1 MSRILA
7 FIDQSHWAMH
17 PAAYITMREIVKS
30 WAGTPDSLPRL
41 TPEARNAAISAA
53 REDQPSRTYTAPSS
67 IAVLSMFGI
76 IAPRVGMID
85 MSSEGCPL
93 DWWMSR
99 YAKVM
104 RDPEV
109 AGTITNADTPGGS
122 VYQVQEAADLIFS
135 LRAQKPNVC
144 VTTGMCASAGYWL
157 GSQFAELVI
166 SPSAQVGS
174 IGVLM
179 CHEDVSKMADD
190 MGVTVT
196 YITSPRGGNKAEG
209 NPFTPLSEETIEHY
223 NAQSDTYYTEFLA
236 ALSRGRG
243 PKPKV
248 IDQNWGRGRMIG
260 SRQAL
265 SLGMVDRINPLQ
277 VEIDKMALSLLKRR
291 PSSMK
296 AEHFAELREFEMGA
310 TARLE
315 QWESVQATV
324 MRADESEE
332 TAQVILTA
340 AQTDKEEMVEMLGR
354 QGADE
359 ALRLAKAKLALME
372 VM

>member
-1 MSRILA
+1 MSRILT
-7 FIDQSHWAMH
+7 FIDQSHWAML
-17 PAAYITMREIVKS
+17 PSAYISMREIVKS

-41 TPEARNAAISAA
+41 SPPEREAAISAA

-93 DWWMSR
+93 DWWSSR
-99 YAKVM
+99 YTKVM

-109 AGTITNADTPGGS
+109 AGVVINIDSPGGN
-122 VYQVQEAADLIFS
+122 VYQVPETADAVFS
-135 LRAQKPNVC
+135 LRAQKQNVG
-144 VTTGMCASAGYWL
+144 VVTGMCASAAYWI

-179 CHEDVSKMADD
+179 CHHDISKAAEDQGVS
-190 MGVTVT
+190 VT

-223 NAQSDTYYTEFLA
+223 NQQSDLYYDPFLGT
-236 ALSRGRG
+236 LSRGRG

-260 SRQAL
+260 ARQAL

-277 VEIDKMALSLLKRR
+277 VEIDKMALALLKRR
-291 PSSMK
+291 PNSMR
-296 AEHFAELREFEMGA
+296 AGHFAELREFEMGA

-340 AQTDKEEMVEMLGR
+340 AQTDKEEMVEMLGQ
-354 QGADE
+354 QGTEE

>member
-1 MSRILA
+1 MSRVLA
-7 FIDQSHWAMH
+7 YVDQSHWAML
-17 PAAYITMREIVKS
+17 PSAYVSMRAIVES
-30 WAGTPDSLPRL
+30 WAHTPGSPPRL
-41 TPEARNAAISAA
+41 SPPEQQAAIEAA

-76 IAPRVGMID
+76 IAPRVGMLD

-93 DWWMSR
+93 DQWTAR
-99 YAKVM
+99 YKKAM
-104 RDPEV
+104 NDPEV
-109 AGTITNADTPGGS
+109 AGIVVNSDSPGGN
-122 VYQVQEAADLIFS
+122 VYQVQEAGDTIYS

-144 VTTGMCASAGYWL
+144 VVTGMGASACYWL
-157 GSQFAELVI
+157 STQFAELVV

-179 CHEDVSKMADD
+179 CHEDISKAAEDA
-190 MGVTVT
+190 GVTVT

-209 NPFTPLSEETIEHY
+209 NPFTPISEETVEWY
-223 NAQSDTYYTEFLA
+223 NSQSDLYYAEFLS

-248 IDQNWGRGRMIG
+248 IDQQWGRGRMLG

-277 VEIDKMALSLLKRR
+277 MEIDRLALSLLKKR
-291 PSSMK
+291 PSSLRS
-296 AEHFAELREFEMGA
+296 EQVAELQEFSEGA
-310 TARLE
+310 SMRME
-315 QWESVQATV
+315 QWQAVQSTV
-324 MRADESEE
+324 MGADESVEM
-332 TAQVILTA
+332 AQVMVA
-340 AQTDKEEMVEMLGR
+340 ASESDREQMVEVLGR
-354 QGADE
+354 QGAEE